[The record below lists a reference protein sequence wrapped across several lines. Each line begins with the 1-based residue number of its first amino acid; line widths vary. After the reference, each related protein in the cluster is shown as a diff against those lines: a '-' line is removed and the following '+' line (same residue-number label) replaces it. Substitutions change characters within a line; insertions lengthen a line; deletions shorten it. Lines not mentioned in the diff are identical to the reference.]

1 MPSLG
6 IEAPGHIIFAIDTSG
21 SMSNEDLAEIFAEVR
36 VYRETYPCRL
46 TVIQCN
52 AKIQSI
58 TTYEEMDGEEIPP
71 KVQLFGRGGTDFR
84 PVFQW
89 IDENAVG
96 AYLIYATDGEG
107 NFPKTEQTGGV
118 IWLLSNNHLMPSKFP
133 FGVCVK
139 I

>member
-1 MPSLG
+1 
-6 IEAPGHIIFAIDTSG
+6 
-21 SMSNEDLAEIFAEVR
+21 LAEIFAEVR
-36 VYRETYPCRL
+36 AYRETFPCQL
-46 TVIQCN
+46 TVIQCD
-52 AKIQSI
+52 AKVHSV

-71 KVQLFGRGGTDFR
+71 KVQLLGRAGTDFR

-96 AYLIYATDGEG
+96 AHLIYATDGQG
-107 NFPKTEQTGGV
+107 SFPDTEQTGGV
-118 IWLLSNNHLMPSKFP
+118 IWLLTSDHLLPSKFP